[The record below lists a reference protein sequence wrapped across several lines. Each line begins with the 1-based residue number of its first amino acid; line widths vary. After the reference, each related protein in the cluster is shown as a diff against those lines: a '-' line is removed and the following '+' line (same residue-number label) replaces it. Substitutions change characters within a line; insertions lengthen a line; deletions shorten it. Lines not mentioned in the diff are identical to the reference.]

1 MHQEIPIKKPF
12 IALRNKAEQLP
23 QRVVIMVVL
32 VVVGLATVLATRA
45 ATSST
50 SIESE
55 AGTRS
60 AKVSLVVN
68 SGASAGSA
76 IKFSS
81 NAVACGKRVQNY
93 TYQVPFG
100 NAVWNQ
106 PVCNMPVYAK
116 FTDYA
121 NRFYSWSSVNDGTTP
136 ANDTRTYGYL
146 GADIG
151 LPKPTFTDPEGLS
164 GLFSRNVYYASTA
177 NTTTLVQ
184 ASATQSNLD
193 GIKYDDGQ
201 TPDAYRY
208 LPNTSIPW
216 NSSWRTG
223 EGGDNE
229 IVLLD
234 DRPGPTQ
241 GRIYTIAG
249 YKRDL
254 AAITQCGPFLRDRIC
269 TYTVKVGRDLSGN
282 IVDYRTYEGFLDSR
296 GVGLSMY
303 ATFTTPEEVM
313 AGEIRHALGMSIPN
327 TATGPIC
334 TAAQLG
340 TTAEG
345 KTCGT
350 ALAPAS
356 KFEWG
361 GVNSSAERK
370 NIPDAFNSIYTQDKM
385 IPEGMRFAINITDAQ
400 IETWIQ
406 SQAKFNNDTKKA
418 NTARIFARALR
429 DYGVMVVDTNGAKG
443 QLQLA
448 GAANPTARQ
457 QWASVGMDSEDDEL
471 ILEGLITKTNL
482 YVVEP
487 PSQTCS
493 NGSVS
498 KYFCQWTSAKYGN

>member
-1 MHQEIPIKKPF
+1 MLHSLKKNSK
-12 IALRNKAEQLP
+12 IITSR
-23 QRVVIMVVL
+23 RVVISAVL
-32 VVVGLATVLATRA
+32 VVVGLATIIISRA
-45 ATSST
+45 ATPST
-50 SIESE
+50 SIQAE
-55 AGTRS
+55 GGNRS
-60 AKVSLVVN
+60 SKVTLIPDTSA
-68 SGASAGSA
+68 SGGSA
-76 IKFSS
+76 IKFGN

-116 FTDYA
+116 SADYV
-121 NRFYSWSSVNDGTTP
+121 NRFYSWSSINDGTAPPT
-136 ANDTRTYGYL
+136 DIKTYGFL

-151 LPKPTFTDPEGLS
+151 LPKPTITDPEGLS

-177 NTTTLVQ
+177 NTTTKIQ
-184 ASATQSNLD
+184 ASVTVSNLD
-193 GIKYDDGQ
+193 GIKTDDGQ
-201 TPDAYRY
+201 SPDTAKY

-241 GRIYTIAG
+241 GAIYTISG

-254 AAITQCGPFLRDRIC
+254 AAVTQCGPFLRDRIC
-269 TYTVKVGRDLSGN
+269 TYTVKVGRDLAGN
-282 IVDYRTYEGFLDSR
+282 IVDYRTYEGYLDTR

-303 ATFTTPEEVM
+303 ATFTTPEEVK
-313 AGEIRHALGMSIPN
+313 AKEIRHALGMSIPN
-327 TATGPIC
+327 TATGPVC
-334 TAAQLG
+334 TPAQLG
-340 TTAEG
+340 TAAEG

-350 ALAPAS
+350 AFAPAS

-361 GVNSSAERK
+361 GVNSSAERN
-370 NIPDAFNSIYTQDKM
+370 NIPAAFNSIYTQDKM
-385 IPEGMRFAINITDAQ
+385 IPEGMRFAINITDPQ
-400 IETWIQ
+400 IDAWIL
-406 SQAKFNNDTKKA
+406 SQRKFDNDPVKA
-418 NTARIFARALR
+418 ETARIFARALR

-457 QWASVGMDSEDDEL
+457 QWASVGMDSEDDDM

-487 PSQTCS
+487 PSLTC
-493 NGSVS
+493 NDGTVS
-498 KYFCQWTSAKYGN
+498 KYYCRWTSAKYGN